1 VEYCQC
7 ISPCVFQRSIC
18 ELLGFGSY
26 LRSICHGFNSWSGYD
41 RVALSHSLVYICG
54 PAGHLVLDW
63 NILP

>member
-1 VEYCQC
+1 MESCQC
-7 ISPCVFQRSIC
+7 ISPRVFQRSIC

-26 LRSICHGFNSWSGYD
+26 LCSICCDFNSWSGYD